1 LGFVKLTVQFEVP
14 DSLFETLIRNLV
26 EKRGQLTMA
35 GAADLVHLSPTRFS
49 SEIRRLTGYNFR
61 LIRVFVK
68 LKIGARMLLETDL
81 RISEIAYYLGYSEPR
96 KFNRVFRQ
104 HLRMS
109 PSAYRAA
116 FANAEIKDFAS
127 RRTRALATIESEL
140 NVTTLYGKA
149 S

>member
-1 LGFVKLTVQFEVP
+1 VKLTIQFEVP
-14 DSLFETLIRNLV
+14 DPLLETIIRNLV

-35 GAADLVHLSPTRFS
+35 GAADLVHLSTTRFS

-61 LIRVFVK
+61 SIRVYVK
-68 LKIGARMLLETDL
+68 LQVGAQMLLDTDL
-81 RISEIAYYLGYSEPR
+81 RVSEIAYYLGYSEPH

-104 HLRMS
+104 RFRMS

-116 FANAEIKDFAS
+116 FARSVSKDLAS
-127 RRTRALATIESEL
+127 RRTRALATINSQL
-140 NVTTLYGKA
+140 NTHPRTLYGKA